1 MKQLALATL
10 IASAALV
17 GCTTYDTPNHGK
29 NVSMEPSH
37 NFLGIVKV
45 ESGSYAPNE
54 KPTVGAN
61 MSEFY
66 GRRITSGDRITLF
79 WGTVTLTDY

>member
-17 GCTTYDTPNHGK
+17 GCTTYDTPNHGR

-37 NFLGIVKV
+37 DFLGIVKV
-45 ESGSYAPNE
+45 ESGSYAPSE
-54 KPTVGAN
+54 KATIGAN
-61 MSEFY
+61 MLEF
-66 GRRITSGDRITLF
+66 GARRLTSGDRITLL
-79 WGTVTLTDY
+79 WGAITLTDY

>member
-10 IASAALV
+10 IASTALV
-17 GCTTYDTPNHGK
+17 GCTTYDTPNRGK

-37 NFLGIVKV
+37 NFMGIMKV
-45 ESGSYAPNE
+45 ESGGYNSSDKA
-54 KPTVGAN
+54 TIGVN

-66 GRRITSGDRITLF
+66 GRRLTSGDRVTLL
-79 WGTVTLTDY
+79 WGVITLTDY